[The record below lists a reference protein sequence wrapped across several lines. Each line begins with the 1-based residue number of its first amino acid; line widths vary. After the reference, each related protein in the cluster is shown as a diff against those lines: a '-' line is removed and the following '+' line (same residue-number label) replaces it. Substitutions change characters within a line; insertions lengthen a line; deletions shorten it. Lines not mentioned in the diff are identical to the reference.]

1 VESFSWSPV
10 LQQLRHGFGE
20 LFDFAAVHR
29 FHHRISAG
37 EVPIQRA
44 DADARATR
52 DFFQAH
58 VDADLGEAGLG
69 GIDQQLPVAGA
80 VGAGLARFG
89 GGLEFRVD
97 RTAP

>member
-1 VESFSWSPV
+1 MESLSRSRT

-29 FHHRISAG
+29 FHHRFPAR
-37 EVPIQRA
+37 EVPIEGA
-44 DADARATR
+44 DAHACAAR

-58 VDADLGEAGLG
+58 VDAGFGEGGLG
-69 GIDQQLPVAGA
+69 GFGQQLPIAGA

-89 GGLEFRVD
+89 SGCAFRVD